1 MKEVIS
7 KNEKDFVLSSIE
19 KFQRIDGRRVN
30 DMRAIKI
37 EFGKSY
43 GMVEVQ
49 LGKTRVFTAITC
61 DIVEPKPE
69 RPNEGFYVFN
79 TDISPMSSVSVN
91 VNQVNPMENELGR
104 IIEKGL
110 KESRAIDTEALC
122 IISGSKVWSIKI
134 AIHVLDDCGNLLD
147 CASISVITAL
157 IHFRKP
163 DVTVVGNDAT
173 IHSLDEREP
182 VPLSIHHTPISITFG
197 FFPNEVMIVDPDTK
211 EESVMDGKL
220 SFLVNIHKE
229 ICGVSKGGGTSTNI
243 NQVLKCSK
251 IAVIKAAEIT
261 QQIRESIHENMKSR
275 SSQNKRNGS
284 GLNSTTK
291 GKSLEMIEHTRP
303 IANQIINEIKKES
316 YEIIK
321 EIKPTTNKT
330 NTNTT
335 INNNSDTQVSKEL
348 INNIKNEHNIDD
360 NNKNNFVG
368 DNSKSSWDNDDD
380 DDDDDNQMKVDVK
393 KEGTEKKKETIK
405 KSASK
410 KTAIKKKKK
419 EDSDSEEETI
429 ILTSTNT
436 STTTSK
442 PIAPIKYEEEESEDL
457 SVALKKKPISK
468 SSAKKPA
475 TKK

>member
-91 VNQVNPMENELGR
+91 INQSNPMESELGR

-197 FFPNEVMIVDPDTK
+197 FFPNEIMIVDPDTK

-220 SFLVNIHKE
+220 SFFVNIHKE
-229 ICGVSKGGGTSTNI
+229 ICGVSKGGGTSTTI
-243 NQVLKCSK
+243 DQVLKCSK

-261 QQIRESIHENMKSR
+261 QQIRESIHENMKLRS

-284 GLNSTTK
+284 GSLGTSSK

-316 YEIIK
+316 FEIIN
-321 EIKPTTNKT
+321 EIKPKNK
-330 NTNTT
+330 
-335 INNNSDTQVSKEL
+335 NNNNEKNLKEL
-348 INNIKNEHNIDD
+348 INNDD
-360 NNKNNFVG
+360 NNNNNNGINLNNKENNFNG
-368 DNSKSSWDNDDD
+368 DNSKSTWDNNDIIDNNNNNE
-380 DDDDDNQMKVDVK
+380 NQMEVNIK
-393 KEGTEKKKETIK
+393 KEEIEKKSEINK
-405 KSASK
+405 KSTK
-410 KTAIKKKKK
+410 KTVTKKKKK

-442 PIAPIKYEEEESEDL
+442 PVTPIKYEEEESEDL
-457 SVALKKKPISK
+457 SVALKKKTISK
-468 SSAKKPA
+468 SSIKKP

>member
-91 VNQVNPMENELGR
+91 INQLNPMESELGR

-157 IHFRKP
+157 INFRKP

-197 FFPNEVMIVDPDTK
+197 FFPNEIMIVDPDTK

-220 SFLVNIHKE
+220 SFFVNIHKE
-229 ICGVSKGGGTSTNI
+229 ICGVSKGGGTSTTI
-243 NQVLKCSK
+243 DQVLKCSK

-261 QQIRESIHENMKSR
+261 QQIRESIHENMKLRS

-284 GLNSTTK
+284 GSLGTGSK

-316 YEIIK
+316 FEIIN
-321 EIKPTTNKT
+321 EFKPKNK
-330 NTNTT
+330 
-335 INNNSDTQVSKEL
+335 NNNNNNEKNLKEL
-348 INNIKNEHNIDD
+348 INNDD
-360 NNKNNFVG
+360 NNDNNNNNNNIKNNFNG
-368 DNSKSSWDNDDD
+368 DNSKSTWDNDVNDNNNNE
-380 DDDDDNQMKVDVK
+380 NQMEVDIK
-393 KEGTEKKKETIK
+393 KEEIEKKSEINK
-405 KSASK
+405 KSTK
-410 KTAIKKKKK
+410 KTVTKKKKK

-436 STTTSK
+436 SINTSTTTSK
-442 PIAPIKYEEEESEDL
+442 PVTPIKYEEEESEDL

-468 SSAKKPA
+468 SSTKKP